1 MSRTPTLP
9 PTDQKM
15 WRKLIAAASHPD
27 RNGDHELCVWTQALR
42 DHVLAG
48 GETPG
53 ARPEP
58 DPPGP
63 RREQN
68 STADGASPDRVPF
81 QRGANDLHFKA
92 LTRRASAMADE
103 VDAPYA
109 RLLRM
114 LTDCQPSPMHE
125 TQERSG
131 ASYKRL
137 AAIGHKCEMTKR
149 ERVGWYRVCESI
161 PLSDR
166 HAGHILSKLKQG
178 ER

>member
-15 WRKLIAAASHPD
+15 WRKLVVRAHPD
-27 RNGDHELCVWTQALR
+27 SGGDHDLFIWSRATMEAICAGALE
-42 DHVLAG
+42 A
-48 GETPG
+48 
-53 ARPEP
+53 
-58 DPPGP
+58 PPPKPP
-63 RREQN
+63 RREQP
-68 STADGASPDRVPF
+68 STADGVSPDRVPF
-81 QRGANDLHFKA
+81 ERGANFEV
-92 LTRRASAMADE
+92 LTRRAVAVANE

-114 LTDCQPSPMHE
+114 LVDCQPSAMHE
-125 TQERSG
+125 AQEQRG
-131 ASYKRL
+131 ASYKML